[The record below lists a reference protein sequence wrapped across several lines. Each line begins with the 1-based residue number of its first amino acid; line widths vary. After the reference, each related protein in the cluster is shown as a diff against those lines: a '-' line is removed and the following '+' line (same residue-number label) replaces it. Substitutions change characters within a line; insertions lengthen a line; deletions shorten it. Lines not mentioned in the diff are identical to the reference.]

1 LDHPHHAAT
10 STSRNGDDKHARE
23 RRGGDAASRKLH
35 IQCTHSAG
43 ELAAH
48 SQYHAERGASR
59 AHVHDAHAH
68 DAQAQVYEAEGNDAQ
83 TYLLLYRHADLV
95 LQKLQG
101 HPDRHKP
108 ENRKALNAAT
118 AAVSRD
124 LKKLEEIAPRIKKR
138 HEEHAERRRKQQD
151 ALKALEGK
159 GVKTLP
165 QELDGLA
172 IQPRGTR
179 RSYDSRPTI
188 DARAQENQ
196 SLAARLA
203 QREVKRRDTLRRGVR
218 QHGVSEEEEQAR
230 RSGGRWDSWQDELSQ
245 QGDGGDISH
254 RLQEV
259 ARLQQNGHRTS
270 HASVSFKI
278 KYDEKKVLTVQ
289 RPTSQSSSQYHYP
302 SVPYKT
308 AQESWSDSQSR
319 DPAPA
324 RPPKEQIYRASG
336 TPLAPP
342 PLPPKPPAPSRDG
355 KFGLPRPPP
364 VPGKTTESAPPLP
377 SKIPDQRPLTPSPEL
392 DEFTFKPS
400 AFLENGEPLRPVFLP
415 SQLRSQFLASA
426 SSNTRLNLETCGM
439 LCGILK
445 SNALFITRLII
456 PEQTSTSDTCETLNE
471 EELFDYCDK
480 EELMVLGWIH
490 THPTQTCFMSSRD
503 LHTHV
508 GYQVMMPESIA
519 IVCAPTKT
527 PRYVYLPTYPLPLR
541 CERGSVY
548 YGAGRLTRSSITAGV
563 VSASLTP
570 QVNKQSSTAAV
581 RASSTPTT
589 WITYIPK
596 RLNQGMWLS

>member
-1 LDHPHHAAT
+1 
-10 STSRNGDDKHARE
+10 
-23 RRGGDAASRKLH
+23 
-35 IQCTHSAG
+35 
-43 ELAAH
+43 LAAY
-48 SQYHAERGASR
+48 SQHHAERGALR

-68 DAQAQVYEAEGNDAQ
+68 DSQAQVYEAEGNDAQ

-101 HPDRHKP
+101 HPDRNKP

-124 LKKLEEIAPRIKKR
+124 LKKLEDIAPRIKKR
-138 HEEHAERRRKQQD
+138 HEAHAERRRKQQD
-151 ALKALEGK
+151 TLKALEGK
-159 GVKTLP
+159 GIQTLP

-172 IQPRGTR
+172 IQPRGSKR

-188 DARAQENQ
+188 DARALENQ
-196 SLAARLA
+196 PLAARLA

-218 QHGVSEEEEQAR
+218 QQGVSEEEEQAR
-230 RSGGRWDSWQDELSQ
+230 RSGGRWDSWQDELAQ
-245 QGDGGDISH
+245 EGDGDDLSH
-254 RLQEV
+254 QLQEV

-270 HASVSFKI
+270 YSSVSLRN
-278 KYDEKKVLTVQ
+278 VAHLTSLLTVQ
-289 RPTSQSSSQYHYP
+289 RPTSQSSSPYHYP

-308 AQESWSDSQSR
+308 AQERWSDSQSR

-324 RPPKEQIYRASG
+324 RPPKEQIYRTSG
-336 TPLAPP
+336 TPIVPP
-342 PLPPKPPAPSRDG
+342 PLPPKPSVLSHDRR
-355 KFGLPRPPP
+355 FELPRPPP
-364 VPGKTTESAPPLP
+364 VPGKISESAPPLP
-377 SKIPDQRPLTPSPEL
+377 SKIPDQRPSTPSTEL
-392 DEFTFKPS
+392 DEFTFQPS
-400 AFLENGEPLRPVFLP
+400 AFLENSDPLRPVFLP
-415 SQLRSQFLASA
+415 SQLRSQFLSAA

-490 THPTQTCFMSSRD
+490 THPSQTCFMSSRD

-519 IVCAPTKT
+519 IVCAP
-527 PRYVYLPTYPLPLR
+527 
-541 CERGSVY
+541 S
-548 YGAGRLTRSSITAGV
+548 
-563 VSASLTP
+563 
-570 QVNKQSSTAAV
+570 KQPS
-581 RASSTPTT
+581 
-589 WITYIPK
+589 
-596 RLNQGMWLS
+596 